1 MYLMYMKKINRFV
14 PNWIK
19 IVLVTAYVLARCLL
33 AGQKSKNN
41 IVLNMAGVLPPT
53 DSHKIVHG
61 GKVKLLHLRK
71 RFGDSWKKFNISYF
85 VSSGLPLAPTFWI
98 KIYKAFDIKVI
109 WNQNGVAYNAIYTND
124 VVQNINNLMK
134 PIHLAHHV
142 IYQTKFCKKSADK
155 YLGVFNGPSSII
167 LNPVDV
173 NEFVPKKSPLPKE
186 PLTLI
191 MTGNHMESKERL
203 ETSIGTIKELHNR
216 GIKTKLI
223 ILGNLPKVGFVTEED
238 IDNEIKK
245 QNLEEWIEKR
255 GGFLQKDAPALFQSA
270 HILLHLKYLDPCP
283 TVVLEALASG
293 LPVVASLSGGL
304 PEMVDEKSG
313 ILIPI
318 SEDFE
323 KLHYPSVREVAD
335 AIEKI
340 SSSLDEWSKNARLG
354 AVQKFDK
361 RVWLDHHEQLFKEIL
376 NIK

>member
-1 MYLMYMKKINRFV
+1 MKKIKKYI
-14 PNWIK
+14 PNFLK
-19 IVLVTAYVLARCLL
+19 YLLVGIYIT
-33 AGQKSKNN
+33 SKCIFRGSIDKKN
-41 IVLNMAGVLPPT
+41 IVLNMAGVLPPK
-53 DSHKIVHG
+53 DSHQIVHG
-61 GKVKLLHLRK
+61 GKVKLLHLRE

-85 VSSGLPLAPTFWI
+85 VSSGLPFTPALWI
-98 KIYKAFDIKVI
+98 KIYKMFGIKVV
-109 WNQNGVAYNAIYTND
+109 WNQNGVAYNAIYTD
-124 VVQNINNLMK
+124 GVVKSINNLMK
-134 PIHLAHHV
+134 PIHSV
-142 IYQTKFCKKSADK
+142 DYVVYQTKFCKKSADK

-173 NEFVPKKSPLPKE
+173 NEFTSRKSPLPLE

-191 MTGNHMESKERL
+191 MTGNHMESKDRL
-203 ETSIGTIKELHNR
+203 ITSIGTVKELHNR

-223 ILGNLPKVGFVTEED
+223 ILGNLPKLGFVTEED
-238 IDNEIKK
+238 INTEIKK
-245 QNLEEWIEKR
+245 QNLEEWVEKK

-293 LPVVASLSGGL
+293 LPVVATQSGGL

-318 SEDFE
+318 IEDFE
-323 KLHYPSVREVAD
+323 KLHYPSVKEVAD

-340 SSSLDEWSKNARLG
+340 SSNLDEWSKNARLG
-354 AVQKFDK
+354 AVRKFDNS
-361 RVWLDHHEQLFKEIL
+361 VWLNRHEELFKEIL